1 MLNFLK
7 RKLGITITTGCL
19 AILMIIIPIKNYIH
33 AEIQAVTNGFIS
45 IDSEGIFYGYNGID
59 KTEIKDYNN
68 RSIQLSQLILQNSFG
83 ENGAGILSISHLV
96 KNQIVRQNELATDKG
111 ILFFEKDSGLEIP
124 YGTRFD
130 MEFGVKSSQINNL
143 IFAMMGISSTKA
155 LVDNRGIINLNINY
169 VFFVANK
176 VENSALN
183 YLIDNSG
190 EISIGLD
197 AIGVSIIGYNLLNG
211 GSFGSSLFG
220 NFNYPT
226 IALYGRFIA
235 IYGNII
241 NSADRYATLFSR
253 YRATIIGSANT
264 ETSII
269 SGNELKG
276 KEKSLL
282 FGNFRDST
290 LVIYGMRVAV
300 ERNIIIST
308 NKIAH
313 LFFNKKGKMTIG
325 AIDTEALGISYNKL
339 ESKGDAAL
347 SYNYSG
353 GSAII
358 LYGRSIVVEGNI
370 LNSTDSYTFLF
381 YNRDGTRTVI
391 GSADTERS
399 IFNNNDLRS
408 ESTASLFF
416 NFVRSTMIV
425 YGKFVTVDGNT
436 INSNGHVYFFY
447 NYGEMT
453 IGNSGAIITETLAII
468 NNSSRNK
475 YSNSLFRN
483 NINSVLKI
491 NAKSVIIKN
500 NALNST
506 GHGVHLIYNE
516 GTTDIGI
523 EATEKTLF
531 NKNIVNGNGITSS
544 LIYNHDNS
552 IINFTGNSID
562 VTNNIIFPAFTFH
575 GNHRDKYS
583 VVFNNK
589 GTINLYLNGN
599 NPSFILA
606 NNVIAEGSNGRD
618 IIGFLME
625 DNSQVIFT
633 NNSNTIATFVLGHDI
648 RSNDNSH
655 SILTF
660 KNSNGY
666 NGSFLIRPKINTI
679 EVNNIN
685 IEANTTFY
693 AGVFCDRITRLI
705 GTGDNSNLFVT
716 NDKIL
721 TVDIDENNLNDI
733 IFNKPYIIASRFDF
747 MPTED
752 RFNLISKTI
761 KYNGEDI
768 DVTINYN
775 NENENEKPIITALFT
790 RKKNLPL
797 YEQDSNNNIEKLEE
811 DKTDNSNLY
820 KKRVGTVSKKIDG
833 TAIVPSS
840 TNIKTDKNSN
850 NNEEDESLL
859 PIADTLRS
867 YKYTNN
873 LPILSYILKDRGLS
887 STLD

>member
-1 MLNFLK
+1 
-7 RKLGITITTGCL
+7 
-19 AILMIIIPIKNYIH
+19 MIIIPIKNYIH
-33 AEIQAVTNGFIS
+33 AEILTVANGFIS
-45 IDSEGIFYGYNGID
+45 IDSDGIFYGYNGID
-59 KTEIKDYNN
+59 KTEIKGHNN
-68 RSIQLSQLILQNSFG
+68 RSIQLPQLILQNSFG
-83 ENGAGILSISHLV
+83 ENRAGILSISHLV
-96 KNQIVRQNELATDKG
+96 KNQTVEQNELATDKG

-130 MEFGVKSSQINNL
+130 MEFDVKSSQINNL
-143 IFAMMGISSTKA
+143 IFAMIGISSTKA
-155 LVDNRGIINLNINY
+155 LVNNRGIMNLNINY

-197 AIGVSIIGYNLLNG
+197 AIGVSIIGYNLLNDE
-211 GSFGSSLFG
+211 SFGSSLFG

-253 YRATIIGSANT
+253 YRTTTIGSVNT

-269 SGNELKG
+269 SNNELKG

-290 LVIYGMRVAV
+290 LVIYGICVAV
-300 ERNIIIST
+300 EHNIIIST

-347 SYNYSG
+347 SYNYSD

-358 LYGRSIVVEGNI
+358 LYGRSIIVEGNI

-381 YNRDGTRTVI
+381 YNRDGTRTII

-399 IFNNNDLRS
+399 IFNNNDLRGK
-408 ESTASLFF
+408 STTSLFF
-416 NFVRSTMIV
+416 NFARSTMTV
-425 YGKFVTVDGNT
+425 YGRFVTVNGNT
-436 INSNGHVYFFY
+436 ISSNGHIYFFY
-447 NYGEMT
+447 NHGEMT
-453 IGNSGAIITETLAII
+453 IGNSGTIITETLAII

-491 NAKSVIIKN
+491 NAKSIIFKN

-506 GHGVHLIYNE
+506 GYGVHLIYNE

-523 EATEKTLF
+523 EMTETMLF
-531 NKNIVNGNGITSS
+531 NNNIVNGNGITSS

-575 GNHRDKYS
+575 GNYRDKYS
-583 VVFNNK
+583 IVFNNK
-589 GTINLYLNGN
+589 GTINFYLNGN
-599 NPSFILA
+599 NPSFMLA
-606 NNVIAEGSNGRD
+606 NNVIVEGSNGRS

-625 DNSQVIFT
+625 DNSQVTFT
-633 NNSNTIATFVLGHDI
+633 NNSNTMATFVLGHDI
-648 RSNDNSH
+648 ISDSDSH
-655 SILTF
+655 SVLTF
-660 KNSNGY
+660 KNSGGY
-666 NGSFLIRPKINTI
+666 NGSFLVRPEVNMIV
-679 EVNNIN
+679 VNNIN

-693 AGVFCDRITRLI
+693 IGVFYDRITRLI
-705 GTGDNSNLFVT
+705 GIGDNSNLFVT
-716 NDKIL
+716 NGKIL
-721 TVDIDENNLNDI
+721 TVDINENNLNGI
-733 IFNKPYIIASRFDF
+733 IFNKLYIVTAGFDF
-747 MPTED
+747 MPTKD

-775 NENENEKPIITALFT
+775 NEDENKKPTITALFT

-797 YEQDSNNNIEKLEE
+797 YEQDSNDNIEKLEE
-811 DKTDNSNLY
+811 DKTDNNNSS
-820 KKRVGTVSKKIDG
+820 KRKVGTVSKKVDS

-840 TNIKTDKNSN
+840 TNIRTDKNSN
-850 NNEEDESLL
+850 NDEEDENSL
-859 PIADTLRS
+859 PIIDKLCP
-867 YKYTNN
+867 YKYNDN
-873 LPILSYILKDRGLS
+873 LPILSRALKDRSLS
-887 STLD
+887 STIDQINMVVERD